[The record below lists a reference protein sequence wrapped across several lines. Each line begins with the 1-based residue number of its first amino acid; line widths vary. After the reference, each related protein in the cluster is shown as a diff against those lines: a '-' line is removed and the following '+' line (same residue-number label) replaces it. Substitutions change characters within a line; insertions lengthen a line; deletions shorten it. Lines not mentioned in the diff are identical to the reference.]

1 MTDKP
6 RKQRAAPNE
15 STKETAKESAKARIL
30 TAAESVFAE
39 RGFDGASVR
48 RICEAAEVP
57 VALINY
63 HFGSKE
69 GLYRAIFE
77 KRAPTIMD
85 QRIAGLRL
93 ARAEPDPDRRVDL
106 VVKALI
112 YPMFSLRG
120 QSPSTDFGRIIVR
133 EMSDPQSEARGIFR
147 DMFDPVAEMLTTE
160 IAACFPDWTLKE
172 VHWAYHTML
181 GAMTIVMT
189 DNGRMARLS
198 GGEVNSENWEEAAM
212 HMCAILVAGL
222 KYRDRTQTRG
232 QP

>member
-1 MTDKP
+1 MTTKP
-6 RKQRAAPNE
+6 MKKRAEP
-15 STKETAKESAKARIL
+15 SESAKARIL
-30 TAAESVFAE
+30 AAAEPVFAE
-39 RGFDGASVR
+39 WGVDAATVR
-48 RICEAAEVP
+48 KISEAAGVP

-63 HFGSKE
+63 RFGSKE

-77 KRAPTIMD
+77 TRAPTIMD

-93 ARAEPDPDRRVDL
+93 ARAEPDLDRRIDL

-120 QSPSTDFGRIIVR
+120 ESPSADFGRIIVR

-147 DMFDPVAEMLTTE
+147 DMFDPVADMLTAA
-160 IAACFPDWTLKE
+160 IAECFPDWTVKE

-181 GAMTIVMT
+181 GAMTILMT

-198 GGEVNSENWEEAAM
+198 NGEVQSDNWEEAAL

-222 KYRDRTQTRG
+222 KHRDRSQTRG
-232 QP
+232 V

>member
-1 MTDKP
+1 MTIKP
-6 RKQRAAPNE
+6 QRNKADQGE
-15 STKETAKESAKARIL
+15 TSKERIL
-30 TAAESVFAE
+30 ASAESVFAE
-39 RGFDGASVR
+39 WGFDGASVR
-48 RICEAAEVP
+48 RISEEAGVP

-63 HFGSKE
+63 HFGSKA

-77 KRAPTIMD
+77 KRAPAIMD

-93 ARAEPDPDRRVDL
+93 ARAEPDLDRRIDL

-120 QSPSTDFGRIIVR
+120 ESPSADFGRMIVR

-147 DMFDPVAEMLTTE
+147 DMFDPVAEMLTDA
-160 IAACFPDWTLKE
+160 ISKCFPDWTLEE

-181 GAMTIVMT
+181 GAMMIVMT

-198 GGEVNSENWEEAAM
+198 GGRVSSDNWEEAAR

-222 KYRDRTQTRG
+222 KYRDRDQTRG
-232 QP
+232 SED

>member
-1 MTDKP
+1 MTTKP
-6 RKQRAAPNE
+6 QRKRAEA
-15 STKETAKESAKARIL
+15 AESAKERIF
-30 TAAESVFAE
+30 TSAESVFAE
-39 RGFDGASVR
+39 WGFDGASAR
-48 RICEAAEVP
+48 KISEAADVP

-63 HFGSKE
+63 HYGSKE

-93 ARAEPDPDRRVDL
+93 ARAEPDLDRRVDL

-112 YPMFSLRG
+112 YPMLSLRG
-120 QSPSTDFGRIIVR
+120 ESLSADFGRIIVR
-133 EMSDPQSEARGIFR
+133 EMSDPQAEARGIFR
-147 DMFDPVAEMLTTE
+147 DMFDPVANMLTAA
-160 IAACFPDWTLKE
+160 IAECFPDWTLKE

-198 GGEVNSENWEEAAM
+198 GGEVNADNWEEAAL
-212 HMCAILVAGL
+212 HICAILTAGL
-222 KYRDRTQTRG
+222 KGRDRAQTRET
-232 QP
+232 